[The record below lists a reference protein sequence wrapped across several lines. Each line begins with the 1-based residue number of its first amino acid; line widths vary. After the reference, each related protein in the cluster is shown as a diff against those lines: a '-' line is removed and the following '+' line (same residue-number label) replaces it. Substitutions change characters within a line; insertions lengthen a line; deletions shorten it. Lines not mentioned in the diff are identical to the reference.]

1 MTVINTNVKALY
13 SQASLKVNNR
23 DMTHA
28 MQMLSTG
35 LRINSSKD
43 DAAGLAISDR
53 MTQQIRSLNQAV
65 RNAGDAISL
74 IQTTEGAT
82 GEINQMLQRM
92 RELSIQAINDTN
104 TEDQRS
110 YLNIEFQQLK
120 DEITRI
126 ADMTEWNGFPVLTG
140 EAGVRVGEMPVFK
153 AVGEGQFSQVFIQ
166 PTTVRPITGDDA
178 GEIQE
183 FEITGFGSTASYVTV
198 DGVQISLTAVQNG
211 SIDDVGARIE
221 EGLQLSTEFGSGSGR
236 TVSYDS
242 TTNKIR
248 IEFAATEGDVDDVVF
263 DPVGSGITAGA
274 IATINPAVVATNEEF
289 STASGRFL
297 KSGTISI
304 SIPAA
309 TTATDT
315 TISATFT
322 DTRGE
327 ATTMT
332 GTLNR
337 GDSTVSFAATGN
349 NAEILSEGTLT
360 YTFLDSSGSAV
371 GSTAHKGLDDW
382 DGVGDG
388 TGTDVGRAV
397 SLDIAVSGGIPA
409 MNLGDMVING
419 IVIESSDAND
429 DLLSPINNAAGSAIA
444 KAAAINEKY
453 ELTGVRAV
461 VNENVMHGTEQS
473 TGAQATGVVFVN
485 GVSSDEIVTIPG
497 DLRQTRINAA
507 NAINKISH
515 LTGVTAVDTGTPN
528 EGIKFIAA
536 DGRNIEVTF
545 ETDASNEDFSARTG
559 IRNGV
564 QASTYSLE
572 AKVEAPIVITSDTGN
587 VANTGLQAGD
597 YTVNQTSMS
606 TMDRARV
613 DQPVP
618 QVSKVTLDEQD
629 LSGVGT
635 DQTFTIT
642 INGASYSVLYDS
654 AGDTITDADGN
665 AIAYDSSSPFSG
677 NITNANI
684 PAVRDALV
692 AVINADLE
700 LGVTAEAGL
709 TENAIM
715 ITGNANGSQF
725 LIDVSSTNDDITAT
739 TFTEAVASQAK
750 VLNEGDLKIN
760 GVAIQKSL
768 AADDIESDITSAS
781 SKRDASAI
789 AIAAAINKH
798 ADETGV
804 TARVNPTIS
813 IGQSTDT
820 SADVSGSQSLF
831 VNGVEV
837 SVNLV
842 RNETEAARREKV
854 LAAINARFGQH
865 GVIASDNGAGITL
878 TADDGRN
885 VSAWFDASVRN
896 LRAAA
901 FGLERSGTV
910 AQINTITVT
919 DSGADGIANGEKLA
933 VYLNGNKIEATAA
946 SVTSAGD
953 LAAQLAAQIT
963 AANEPNISVSVS
975 GAVVTL
981 TSTEAGSPFTLTG
994 VSTDDADDP
1003 AGVFS
1008 TSIAN
1013 IQRNSY
1019 GDNDVIGIVDG
1030 TVNSVG
1036 ARTVYGTIDLV
1047 SESNEPFTVDVGV
1060 NGYNGRSNFEAIGL
1074 REGTF
1079 GGQSSE
1085 EMSPPKVG
1093 RLSFQVGASAYQVIT
1108 VDLPDFGAD
1117 GPITSLVT
1125 ADANLD
1131 MVDRLVRI
1139 DNRPDAEAALE
1150 KLDTVV
1156 DQVNENRATMGA
1168 VMNRLTYAIDT
1179 LTNVSMNQT
1188 ESRSRVLDADYAMAS
1203 TELARTQIIQQAATA
1218 VLAQANV
1225 DQQTVLRLLE

>member
-166 PTTVRPITGDDA
+166 PTTVRPITGDNA

-183 FEITGFGSTASYVTV
+183 IEITGFGSTASYVTL
-198 DGVQISLTAVQNG
+198 DGVQINLTAVQNG
-211 SIDDVGARIE
+211 SIDLVGARIE

-242 TTNKIR
+242 STNKLR
-248 IEFAATEGDVDDVVF
+248 IEFAATEGDVADVVF
-263 DPVGSGITAGA
+263 DPVGSGVTAGA
-274 IATINPAVVATNEEF
+274 VATIQPAVTSTNEEF
-289 STASGRFL
+289 SSASGRFL

-304 SIPAA
+304 AIPAG

-388 TGTDVGRAV
+388 SGTDVGRAV
-397 SLDIAVSGGIPA
+397 SLDIAVSGGIPS

-453 ELTGVRAV
+453 ELTGVKAV

-515 LTGVTAVDTGTPN
+515 LTGVTAIDTGTPN
-528 EGIKFIAA
+528 EGIKFVAA
-536 DGRNIEVTF
+536 DGRNIEITF
-545 ETDASNEDFSARTG
+545 ETNASNEDFSARSG

-618 QVSKVTLDEQD
+618 QVTKVAFDEQD

-635 DQTFTIT
+635 DQTFTVT
-642 INGASYSVLYDS
+642 INGASYSVLYDQAS
-654 AGDTITDADGN
+654 DAITDADGN
-665 AIAYDSSSPFSG
+665 AIAYDSSSPYSG

-684 PAVRDALV
+684 PALRDALV

-709 TENAIM
+709 SENEIM
-715 ITGNANGSQF
+715 ITGNSDGSQF
-725 LIDVSSTNDDITAT
+725 LINASSTNDDITAT
-739 TFTEAVASQAK
+739 TFTDAVASQARR
-750 VLNEGDLKIN
+750 LEEPRQG
-760 GVAIQKSL
+760 GVGGRIVQVEKLQKAEKGGRGWRQCRHCST
-768 AADDIESDITSAS
+768 APDRSHSPGGPRARQKTAGRS
-781 SKRDASAI
+781 RRG
-789 AIAAAINKH
+789 
-798 ADETGV
+798 ADE
-804 TARVNPTIS
+804 
-813 IGQSTDT
+813 
-820 SADVSGSQSLF
+820 
-831 VNGVEV
+831 
-837 SVNLV
+837 
-842 RNETEAARREKV
+842 
-854 LAAINARFGQH
+854 
-865 GVIASDNGAGITL
+865 
-878 TADDGRN
+878 
-885 VSAWFDASVRN
+885 
-896 LRAAA
+896 
-901 FGLERSGTV
+901 
-910 AQINTITVT
+910 
-919 DSGADGIANGEKLA
+919 
-933 VYLNGNKIEATAA
+933 
-946 SVTSAGD
+946 
-953 LAAQLAAQIT
+953 
-963 AANEPNISVSVS
+963 
-975 GAVVTL
+975 
-981 TSTEAGSPFTLTG
+981 
-994 VSTDDADDP
+994 
-1003 AGVFS
+1003 
-1008 TSIAN
+1008 
-1013 IQRNSY
+1013 
-1019 GDNDVIGIVDG
+1019 
-1030 TVNSVG
+1030 
-1036 ARTVYGTIDLV
+1036 
-1047 SESNEPFTVDVGV
+1047 
-1060 NGYNGRSNFEAIGL
+1060 
-1074 REGTF
+1074 
-1079 GGQSSE
+1079 
-1085 EMSPPKVG
+1085 
-1093 RLSFQVGASAYQVIT
+1093 
-1108 VDLPDFGAD
+1108 
-1117 GPITSLVT
+1117 
-1125 ADANLD
+1125 
-1131 MVDRLVRI
+1131 
-1139 DNRPDAEAALE
+1139 
-1150 KLDTVV
+1150 
-1156 DQVNENRATMGA
+1156 
-1168 VMNRLTYAIDT
+1168 
-1179 LTNVSMNQT
+1179 
-1188 ESRSRVLDADYAMAS
+1188 
-1203 TELARTQIIQQAATA
+1203 
-1218 VLAQANV
+1218 
-1225 DQQTVLRLLE
+1225 

>member
-1 MTVINTNVKALY
+1 
-13 SQASLKVNNR
+13 
-23 DMTHA
+23 MTHA

-166 PTTVRPITGDDA
+166 PTTVRPITGDNA

-183 FEITGFGSTASYVTV
+183 FEITAFGSTASYVTV
-198 DGVQISLTAVQNG
+198 DGVQINLTAVQNG
-211 SIDDVGARIE
+211 SIDLVGARIE

-263 DPVGSGITAGA
+263 DPVGSGVTAGA
-274 IATINPAVVATNEEF
+274 VATIQPAVTSTNEEF
-289 STASGRFL
+289 SSASGRFL

-304 SIPAA
+304 AIPAG

-388 TGTDVGRAV
+388 SGTDVGRAV
-397 SLDIAVSGGIPA
+397 SLDIAVSGGIPS

-453 ELTGVRAV
+453 ELTGVKAV

-473 TGAQATGVVFVN
+473 TGAQVTGVVFVN

-515 LTGVTAVDTGTPN
+515 LTGVTAIDTGTPN
-528 EGIKFIAA
+528 EGIKFVAA
-536 DGRNIEVTF
+536 DGRNIEITF
-545 ETDASNEDFSARTG
+545 ETNASNEDFSARSG

-618 QVSKVTLDEQD
+618 QVTKVALDEQD

-635 DQTFTIT
+635 DQTFTVT
-642 INGASYSVLYDS
+642 INGASYSVLYDQAS
-654 AGDTITDADGN
+654 DAITDADGN
-665 AIAYDSSSPFSG
+665 AIAYDSSSPYSG

-709 TENAIM
+709 SENEIM
-715 ITGNANGSQF
+715 ITGNADGSQF
-725 LIDVSSTNDDITAT
+725 LINASSTNDDITAT

-768 AADDIESDITSAS
+768 ASDDIESDITSSS

-798 ADETGV
+798 SDETGV

-919 DSGADGIANGEKLA
+919 DSGADGITNGEKLA

-963 AANEPNISVSVS
+963 AANEPNVSVSVS
-975 GAVVTL
+975 GAVITL